1 MLAIARQHARSCDR
15 RGMLAMG
22 LLGPFESPVKS
33 KLEAL
38 GYLIV
43 VHERE
48 GVYCATAYCLKN

>member
-1 MLAIARQHARSCDR
+1 
-15 RGMLAMG
+15 MG